1 MSISYSY
8 IRNMDM
14 MLKSTQYCG
23 KSRAML
29 LLNENFMARYKIPH
43 VKNKEIF
50 IPTSLLSKWCTFS
63 PENLKYF
70 CGSDLEEFL
79 CCAAL
84 SGKKRKPNQSQ

>member
-8 IRNMDM
+8 IRNTDM
-14 MLKSTQYCG
+14 MLMSTQYCSTSG
-23 KSRAML
+23 AVL

-43 VKNKEIF
+43 MKNKEGF
-50 IPTSLLSKWCTFS
+50 IPTSLLSKWDMFS

-70 CGSDLEEFL
+70 CVSDLEEFL

-84 SGKKRKPNQSQ
+84 SGKKRKPNQLQ